1 MRDGELDAKRWIITE
16 QKLWYSL
23 RATATRGTVSLGA
36 WFGFAFL
43 AAVICELCGKE
54 ELNREERQGFAK
66 EAKQVLGPKGQT
78 ETYPPADAFRAS
90 SAVDA
95 KPAVILYSRMK

>member
-16 QKLWYSL
+16 QKLWYLL

-43 AAVICELCGKE
+43 AAVIYELCVKE

-66 EAKQVLGPKGQT
+66 KAKQVRGPRRKLRTSRLQMHVALAVQLMQT
-78 ETYPPADAFRAS
+78 QR
-90 SAVDA
+90 
-95 KPAVILYSRMK
+95 

>member
-16 QKLWYSL
+16 QKLWYLL

-66 EAKQVLGPKGQT
+66 EAKQVLGPRGKLRPTRLQMHF
-78 ETYPPADAFRAS
+78 ALAVQLMQNRRS
-90 SAVDA
+90 SC
-95 KPAVILYSRMK
+95 ILE